1 MKWLVKVGAPI
12 LIVLGVILL
21 LYGIG
26 VSIYSTGK
34 QAGIDEVSKEWTQEK
49 LAYQDEIL
57 RIKALNAGL
66 EQDFENREAEVNKE
80 LRNVKASYERT
91 LASNASEHAARL
103 RNHQERADLYE
114 RKAQGSEVE
123 RRGLAS
129 HAAELDRSLEQG
141 RQLVFEL
148 RHTLGLRDRQ
158 IMMLADQIKSDRAL
172 LNEEGNKDGNGS
184 D

>member
-1 MKWLVKVGAPI
+1 MKWLVKVGVPI
-12 LIVLGVILL
+12 LIALGVILL
-21 LYGIG
+21 LYWIG
-26 VSIYSTGK
+26 DSIYSTGK
-34 QAGIDEVSKEWTQEK
+34 QAGIDEVSKEWTQER

-57 RIKALNAGL
+57 RIKTLNAGL

-129 HAAELDRSLEQG
+129 HAAELDRSLEEG
-141 RQLVFEL
+141 RRVVKDLRTTVEQRDTELILLGTHLKTFE
-148 RHTLGLRDRQ
+148 
-158 IMMLADQIKSDRAL
+158 AYYA
-172 LNEEGNKDGNGS
+172 N
-184 D
+184 

>member
-1 MKWLVKVGAPI
+1 MKWLVKVGVPI

-57 RIKALNAGL
+57 RIKTLNAGL

-129 HAAELDRSLEQG
+129 HAAELDRSLEEG
-141 RQLVFEL
+141 RQLVQEL
-148 RHTLGLRDRQ
+148 RTVVELRDSQ
-158 IMMLADQIKSDRAL
+158 LTEVGQQLLQTRAL
-172 LNEEGNKDGNGS
+172 LESGEPDGR
-184 D
+184 

>member
-1 MKWLVKVGAPI
+1 MKWLVKVGVPI
-12 LIVLGVILL
+12 LIALGVILL

-34 QAGIDEVSKEWTQEK
+34 QAGIDEASKEWTQEK

-57 RIKALNAGL
+57 RIKTLNAGL
-66 EQDFENREAEVNKE
+66 EQDFENRETEVNKE

-123 RRGLAS
+123 RRGFAS
-129 HAAELDRSLEQG
+129 HAAELDRSLEEG
-141 RQLVFEL
+141 RRVVKDLRTTVEQRDTELILLGTHLKTFEAY
-148 RHTLGLRDRQ
+148 H
-158 IMMLADQIKSDRAL
+158 A
-172 LNEEGNKDGNGS
+172 N
-184 D
+184 

>member
-1 MKWLVKVGAPI
+1 MKWLVKVGVPI

-57 RIKALNAGL
+57 RIKTLNAGL

-129 HAAELDRSLEQG
+129 HAAELDRSLEEG
-141 RQLVFEL
+141 RRVVKDLRTTVEQRDTELILLGTHLKTFE
-148 RHTLGLRDRQ
+148 
-158 IMMLADQIKSDRAL
+158 AYYA
-172 LNEEGNKDGNGS
+172 N
-184 D
+184 

>member
-1 MKWLVKVGAPI
+1 MKWLVKVGVPI
-12 LIVLGVILL
+12 LIALGVILL

-34 QAGIDEVSKEWTQEK
+34 QAGIDKVSKEWTKEK

-57 RIKALNAGL
+57 RIKTLYAGL

-129 HAAELDRSLEQG
+129 HAAELDRSLEEG
-141 RQLVFEL
+141 RRVVKDLRTTVEQRDTEIKLLGAHLKNFEAY
-148 RHTLGLRDRQ
+148 H
-158 IMMLADQIKSDRAL
+158 A
-172 LNEEGNKDGNGS
+172 N
-184 D
+184 

>member
-1 MKWLVKVGAPI
+1 MKWLVKVGVPI

-57 RIKALNAGL
+57 RIKTLNAGL

-129 HAAELDRSLEQG
+129 HAAELDRSLEEG
-141 RQLVFEL
+141 RRVVKDLRTTVEQRDTEIKLLGTHLKNFEAY
-148 RHTLGLRDRQ
+148 D
-158 IMMLADQIKSDRAL
+158 A
-172 LNEEGNKDGNGS
+172 N
-184 D
+184 

>member
-1 MKWLVKVGAPI
+1 MKWLVKVGVPI

-57 RIKALNAGL
+57 RIKTLNAGL

-123 RRGLAS
+123 RRSLAS
-129 HAAELDRSLEQG
+129 HAAELDRSLEEG
-141 RQLVFEL
+141 RRVVKDLRTTVEQRDTEIKLLGTHLKNFE
-148 RHTLGLRDRQ
+148 
-158 IMMLADQIKSDRAL
+158 AYYA
-172 LNEEGNKDGNGS
+172 N
-184 D
+184 

>member
-1 MKWLVKVGAPI
+1 MKWLVKVGVPI

-57 RIKALNAGL
+57 RVKTLNAGL

-91 LASNASEHAARL
+91 LASNASEHVARL

-129 HAAELDRSLEQG
+129 HAAELDRSLEEG
-141 RQLVFEL
+141 RRVVKDLRTTVEQRDTEIKLLGIHLKNFEAY
-148 RHTLGLRDRQ
+148 H
-158 IMMLADQIKSDRAL
+158 A
-172 LNEEGNKDGNGS
+172 N
-184 D
+184 

>member
-1 MKWLVKVGAPI
+1 MKWLVKVGVPI
-12 LIVLGVILL
+12 LIALGVILL

-57 RIKALNAGL
+57 RIKTLNAGL

-129 HAAELDRSLEQG
+129 HAAELDRSIVEGKQ
-141 RQLVFEL
+141 VAAEL
-148 RHTLGLRDRQ
+148 AATVRLRDEQ
-158 IMMLADQIKSDRAL
+158 LILLGSQIKADRAIL
-172 LNEEGNKDGNGS
+172 ESN
-184 D
+184 

>member
-1 MKWLVKVGAPI
+1 MKWLVKVGVPI
-12 LIVLGVILL
+12 LIALGVILL

-34 QAGIDEVSKEWTQEK
+34 QAGIDEASKEWTQEK

-91 LASNASEHAARL
+91 LASNASEHATRL

-129 HAAELDRSLEQG
+129 HAAELDRSLEEG
-141 RQLVFEL
+141 RRVVKDLRTTVEQRDTEIKLLGTHLKNFEAY
-148 RHTLGLRDRQ
+148 H
-158 IMMLADQIKSDRAL
+158 A
-172 LNEEGNKDGNGS
+172 N
-184 D
+184 

>member
-1 MKWLVKVGAPI
+1 MKWLVKVGVPI
-12 LIVLGVILL
+12 LIALGVILL
-21 LYGIG
+21 LYGIS

-57 RIKALNAGL
+57 RIKTLNAGL

-129 HAAELDRSLEQG
+129 HAAELDRSLEEG
-141 RQLVFEL
+141 RRVVKDLRTTVEQRDTEIKLLGTHLKNFEAY
-148 RHTLGLRDRQ
+148 H
-158 IMMLADQIKSDRAL
+158 
-172 LNEEGNKDGNGS
+172 GN
-184 D
+184 

>member
-1 MKWLVKVGAPI
+1 MKWLVKVGVPI

-57 RIKALNAGL
+57 RIKTLNAGL

-129 HAAELDRSLEQG
+129 HAAELDRSLEEG
-141 RQLVFEL
+141 RRVVKDLRTTVEQRDTEITLLGTHLKNFEAY
-148 RHTLGLRDRQ
+148 H
-158 IMMLADQIKSDRAL
+158 A
-172 LNEEGNKDGNGS
+172 N
-184 D
+184 

>member
-1 MKWLVKVGAPI
+1 MKWLVKVGVPI
-12 LIVLGVILL
+12 LIALGVILL

-34 QAGIDEVSKEWTQEK
+34 QAGIDKVSKEWTQEK

-57 RIKALNAGL
+57 RIKTLNAGL

-129 HAAELDRSLEQG
+129 HAAELDRSLEEG
-141 RQLVFEL
+141 RQLVQEL
-148 RHTLGLRDRQ
+148 RTVVELRDSQ
-158 IMMLADQIKSDRAL
+158 LTEVGQQLLQTRAL
-172 LNEEGNKDGNGS
+172 LEAGEPDGR
-184 D
+184 

>member
-1 MKWLVKVGAPI
+1 MKWLVKVGVPI

-57 RIKALNAGL
+57 RIKTLNAGL

-123 RRGLAS
+123 RGGLAS
-129 HAAELDRSLEQG
+129 HAAELDRSLEEG
-141 RQLVFEL
+141 RRVVKDLRTTVEQRDTEIKLLGTNLKNFEAY
-148 RHTLGLRDRQ
+148 H
-158 IMMLADQIKSDRAL
+158 A
-172 LNEEGNKDGNGS
+172 N
-184 D
+184 

>member
-1 MKWLVKVGAPI
+1 MKWLVKVGVPI

-57 RIKALNAGL
+57 RIKTLNAGL

-129 HAAELDRSLEQG
+129 HAAELDRSLEEG
-141 RQLVFEL
+141 RRVVKDLRTTVEQRDTEIKLLGTNLKNFEAY
-148 RHTLGLRDRQ
+148 H
-158 IMMLADQIKSDRAL
+158 A
-172 LNEEGNKDGNGS
+172 N
-184 D
+184 

>member
-1 MKWLVKVGAPI
+1 MKWLVKVGVPI

-57 RIKALNAGL
+57 RIKTLNAGL

-129 HAAELDRSLEQG
+129 HAAELDRSLEEG
-141 RQLVFEL
+141 RHLVGELQAAIGQRDAQLKLLGEQIITDREL
-148 RHTLGLRDRQ
+148 
-158 IMMLADQIKSDRAL
+158 I
-172 LNEEGNKDGNGS
+172 NEN
-184 D
+184 